1 MNKFWQRF
9 QKDLQKKFAYLYSG
23 THFSCQY
30 GILKN
35 EDLLL
40 NRQNFLKKLR
50 EISLKNANNAKDA
63 DTILTPIKQSFF
75 SIKPRPF
82 PFRFKGTNPVL
93 IQLHAIVKQPKL
105 KNCLRHLLYSD
116 FSSFFPI
123 SKFQKIQ
130 IIDEKS
136 KFFFRSIQS
145 SFS

>member
-1 MNKFWQRF
+1 M
-9 QKDLQKKFAYLYSG
+9 
-23 THFSCQY
+23 
-30 GILKN
+30 
-35 EDLLL
+35 
-40 NRQNFLKKLR
+40 KKLR
-50 EISLKNANNAKDA
+50 EISLKNENNAKDA

-116 FSSFFPI
+116 FSSFFFPI

-136 KFFFRSIQS
+136 KFFFSVDTEFLFLKVCNRWISTNISRRVFLGHLMVLVQHS
-145 SFS
+145 MTDIFHGLLWS